1 MTVMLQFKR
10 TVAVQAVTKFIFKES
25 LMNRLEIKNNSRQQ
39 IQGKIGTLFLI
50 TLIIAVISCAAN
62 AVPFVGFLA
71 VLFVLTPAFGLSMAR
86 IYLGICAGKKP
97 EVKDTFCGF
106 DDVWS
111 AFKVVFL
118 VELFTTLWSL
128 LFIIP
133 GIVKSFSYS
142 MSMYILAENKGM
154 SAREAIT
161 RSKEMMNG
169 HKLDLFVLYLS
180 FFGWWLLCGI
190 TFGIAYIWVGPY
202 MNAAVAN
209 FYNSIK
215 GEYNPS
221 VEAVANELPEGN
233 NDTPAE

>member
-1 MTVMLQFKR
+1 MTVML
-10 TVAVQAVTKFIFKES
+10 
-25 LMNRLEIKNNSRQQ
+25 L
-39 IQGKIGTLFLI
+39 
-50 TLIIAVISCAAN
+50 
-62 AVPFVGFLA
+62 
-71 VLFVLTPAFGLSMAR
+71 
-86 IYLGICAGKKP
+86 
-97 EVKDTFCGF
+97 
-106 DDVWS
+106 
-111 AFKVVFL
+111 
-118 VELFTTLWSL
+118 
-128 LFIIP
+128 IP